1 MLIGQDYNK
10 IEVELFGWFIQE
22 PNAFITDFIMALI
35 SLILGFILLRNYLNT
50 EFETWW
56 ISFFVLFGISSLCA
70 AFGHLF
76 FHYWGIA
83 GKFPNWITGIPIIY
97 FIERAMITLIPEN
110 SKKNRYRLLAL
121 YKMILVYTI
130 FGWICLTF
138 PIKEK
143 PQIAFLPIALNTI
156 FGVIIS
162 AGILSYQFSKKEQ
175 AFKTIFL
182 GVIIMLPSA
191 FVFLLKI
198 NIHPWF
204 DKNDLSHTLLTI
216 GIVFFY
222 FGVEKVKNK
231 SFNFIINKT
240 TI

>member
-1 MLIGQDYNK
+1 
-10 IEVELFGWFIQE
+10 
-22 PNAFITDFIMALI
+22 
-35 SLILGFILLRNYLNT
+35 
-50 EFETWW
+50 
-56 ISFFVLFGISSLCA
+56 
-70 AFGHLF
+70 
-76 FHYWGIA
+76 
-83 GKFPNWITGIPIIY
+83 
-97 FIERAMITLIPEN
+97 
-110 SKKNRYRLLAL
+110 
-121 YKMILVYTI
+121 MILVYTI
-130 FGWICLTF
+130 FGWICLIF